1 MFIAWFKKQT
11 VSLFHRVTGKPKLFS
26 LHLAG
31 GALARETKV
40 SGDKGFSSELRRVF
54 LIGSLKAKKSWTEVK
69 MFAQIAGAK
78 KWNSWD
84 QQV

>member
-40 SGDKGFSSELRRVF
+40 SGDKGFSSELVF
-54 LIGSLKAKKSWTEVK
+54 SWLALWKQRNLEQK
-69 MFAQIAGAK
+69 
-78 KWNSWD
+78 
-84 QQV
+84 